1 VQDEITEAVTIA
13 IAPAIADAEQQRALH
28 KPPDSLD
35 AWAAY
40 QPGLWHVSRW
50 TAEDHALAEKF
61 FQQAVELDPNFAG
74 GYKGLAVVLGS
85 AADFQR
91 RSLPEAVSSV
101 EALAR
106 RAVALDDTDA
116 EAHCWLSYALR
127 RRGDY
132 EGGLAEA
139 ERALTVPAPRPI
151 VSACLRGQRSSAPR
165 PFPSLG
171 WAVNS

>member
-1 VQDEITEAVTIA
+1 MSGPSATTVISPTSLRCRTRSPRRVTIA

-28 KPPDSLD
+28 KPPDRLTPGRP
-35 AWAAY
+35 Y
-40 QPGLWHVSRW
+40 QRGLWHVSRW

-91 RSLPEAVSSV
+91 RSLPEAVSSA

-106 RAVALDDTDA
+106 RAVRARRHRCRRPLLAQLRTP
-116 EAHCWLSYALR
+116 EAR
-127 RRGDY
+127 R
-132 EGGLAEA
+132 L
-139 ERALTVPAPRPI
+139 
-151 VSACLRGQRSSAPR
+151 
-165 PFPSLG
+165 
-171 WAVNS
+171 